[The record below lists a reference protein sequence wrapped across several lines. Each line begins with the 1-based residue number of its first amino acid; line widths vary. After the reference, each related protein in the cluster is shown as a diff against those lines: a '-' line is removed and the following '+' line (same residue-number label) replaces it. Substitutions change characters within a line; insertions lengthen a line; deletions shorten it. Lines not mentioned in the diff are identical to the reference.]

1 MPAYAVFLRNGIVD
15 PAEFQTYLDKVDASF
30 EGHDVTFLADY
41 GAIETL
47 EGEAVEGAVFLQF
60 PHMPR
65 RDAGIAAPPI
75 RPSPSIASGA
85 RGTWASSWRGSSA
98 PPVALASA
106 VKGIG
111 QSSIGHTLVQGRARA
126 GARHHDTGR

>member
-47 EGEAVEGAVFLQF
+47 EGEAVEGAVILQF
-60 PHMPR
+60 PGMAAAR
-65 RDAGIAAPPI
+65 RWY
-75 RPSPSIASGA
+75 RSPAYQTVAQHRFQGA
-85 RGTWASSWRGSSA
+85 RYLGFI
-98 PPVALASA
+98 VA
-106 VKGIG
+106 G
-111 QSSIGHTLVQGRARA
+111 Q
-126 GARHHDTGR
+126 